1 MYRVIDQKGKSFHTR
16 FSLLNLVEGE
26 EIKTTKK
33 FHNEYCFENKSIFF
47 ENCLYINLKTA
58 SDMNIANY
66 GCSRRVKQ
74 AVHYCVIDADSH

>member
-33 FHNEYCFENKSIFF
+33 FHNEYCFENESVSF